1 MLQGLLKKFIG
12 SRNERELKKLNPIV
26 AQINDLEPKMEAL
39 TDDEL
44 KDQTVKFRAR
54 LDAGEDLD
62 ALLPEAF
69 ATVREASKR
78 VLGMRH
84 YDVQLIGGMIL
95 HRGSI
100 AEMKTGEGRRSLRP
114 APCI

>member
-54 LDAGEDLD
+54 LDAGKWTP
-62 ALLPEAF
+62 AA
-69 ATVREASKR
+69 
-78 VLGMRH
+78 
-84 YDVQLIGGMIL
+84 
-95 HRGSI
+95 
-100 AEMKTGEGRRSLRP
+100 GRLRR
-114 APCI
+114 